1 MPRYSGYGANDSKI
15 VDEFDTGYFGFNN
28 RFRPDQLKPGVLSDS
43 RNGRMDLNGE
53 WQVRKGIENIT
64 SELVAGTTGV
74 VLSFTL
80 DDAGTP
86 PAINNDAQPRI
97 WASCAYSD
105 PSETSSQ
112 YIITAQNT
120 EAIASN
126 LDTSTS
132 TQVAYPPSFTLG
144 KLSSLTQAFRQVIL
158 FQGGRTSLVW
168 DGVVTAVEAINFDVG
183 KTYKIDS
190 VGDTVW
196 TDVGAVSGTVGE
208 VFTATAAGT
217 GTGTAF
223 SGFTKVESG
232 TYAQPDRLGDHGN
245 NTVITNNVV
254 SVVSTNHGLKVGD
267 EIVVVDPGSTTLITG
282 ENYFVSFVVGANGF
296 AFFAEKNNSSN
307 TQAHFTR
314 PVSQG
319 IGFVHM
325 PAPPF
330 GVYHGGR
337 LVVPYEYTVE
347 STPETYSDRKTKDEI
362 IFSNGLD
369 INTYDDV
376 PNTKQLTAGTAD
388 FIVGLHSFSD
398 DQLLIFNR
406 NSIHTIT
413 STIKISEAVTS
424 LVTGEIGCV
433 AKDSIVQVGGNLF
446 FLSDSGIY
454 GASFQDLYNLR
465 GNEVPLSEA
474 IDKTIR
480 LINRDLWQNSSAV
493 YFDNK
498 YYIAV
503 PLDSIN
509 SEGVRVRATK
519 NNAILIYNFINKQW
533 ESIDSVTSFDYE
545 KLIIAGEGEK
555 RGVYCVNSFGGV
567 HLLESRNDGT
577 DRISVDPSASN
588 SVTTQPIESSLTTRD
603 FTIGTTD
610 RKKWNT
616 FEMQVQSSDVEV
628 SDFDISAETKNIDYN
643 LNLGT
648 LSSRLIYNSPLAI
661 NEDVSIRGR
670 IGNSRAYSIQFT
682 LNNFT
687 GRPRI
692 KSIKTSGGVAFNSTN
707 TAI

>member
-15 VDEFDTGYFGFNN
+15 VDEFDSGYFGFNN

-53 WQVRKGIENIT
+53 WQVRKGIDNIT

-80 DDAGTP
+80 DDAGSP
-86 PAINNDAQPRI
+86 PTLNNDAQPRI

-126 LDTSTS
+126 LDTNTA

-168 DGVVTAVEAINFDVG
+168 DGVVTAVEAGSFTEG
-183 KTYKIDS
+183 KTYKIAS
-190 VGDTVW
+190 LGDTVW
-196 TDVGAVSGTVGE
+196 ADVGATGTVGE

-217 GTGTAF
+217 GDGTAF

-232 TYAQPDRLGDHGN
+232 TYAQPDRLGDPSVN

-282 ENYFVSFVVGANGF
+282 ENYFVSLVVGANGF
-296 AFFAEKNNSSN
+296 AFFAEKNDSSS
-307 TQAHFTR
+307 TEAHFTR

-347 STPETYSDRKTKDEI
+347 SAPETYSDRKTKDEI

-480 LINRDLWQNSSAV
+480 LINRDFWHNSSAV

-509 SEGVRVRATK
+509 SEGARVRATK

-588 SVTTQPIESSLTTRD
+588 LVTTQPIESSLTTRD

>member
-15 VDEFDTGYFGFNN
+15 ADEFDTGYFGFNN
-28 RFRPDQLKPGVLSDS
+28 RFRPDQLKPGVLADS

-64 SELVAGTTGV
+64 SELVAGTSGI
-74 VLSFTL
+74 VLNFAL
-80 DDAGTP
+80 DDTGTP
-86 PAINNDAQPRI
+86 PVINNDAQPRI

-105 PSETSSQ
+105 PSQTSSQ
-112 YIITAQNT
+112 YIVTAQNS
-120 EAIASN
+120 EAVASN
-126 LDTSTS
+126 LDTNTAVK
-132 TQVAYPPSFTLG
+132 VAYPPSYTLG
-144 KLSSLTQAFRQVIL
+144 ELSTLTQAFRQVIL
-158 FQGGRTSLVW
+158 FTGGKTSLAW
-168 DGVVTAVEAINFDVG
+168 DGVVTSVTADNFDVG

-190 VGDTVW
+190 IGDTVW
-196 TDVGAVSGTVGE
+196 TTVGASATPTVGE
-208 VFTATAAGT
+208 IFTATAAGT

-223 SGFTKVESG
+223 SGFTKVKSG
-232 TYAQPDRLGDHGN
+232 TYEQPERLGNPAN
-245 NTVITNNVV
+245 NTTITNNVV
-254 SVVSTNHGLKVGD
+254 LVASTLHGLNVGN
-267 EIVVVDPGSTTLITG
+267 EIVVVDPGSTTLEIG
-282 ENYFVSFVVGANGF
+282 EKYFVGAVIDVDNF
-296 AFFAEKNNSSN
+296 AFFAQKNDSSN
-307 TQAHFTR
+307 TQVHFTK

-319 IGFVHM
+319 IGYVRM

-337 LVVPYEYTVE
+337 LVVPYEYTVG
-347 STPETYSDRKTKDEI
+347 SAQETYSDRNTKDEL

-413 STIKISEAVTS
+413 STINISQAVTS

-433 AKDSIVQVGGNLF
+433 AKDSIVQVGSNIF

-503 PLDSIN
+503 PLDSIDSQGN
-509 SEGVRVRATK
+509 RVRATE
-519 NNAILIYNFINKQW
+519 NNAIIIYNFINKQW
-533 ESIDSVTSFDYE
+533 ESIDSVPSFDYE
-545 KLIIAGEGEK
+545 KLILSGDGEK

-567 HLLESRNDGT
+567 HLLESRNDGI

-588 SVTTQPIESSLTTRD
+588 LVTTQPIESSLTTRD
-603 FTIGTTD
+603 FTLGTTD

-616 FEMQVQSSDVEV
+616 FEMQVQSSDIEV

-648 LSSRLIYNSPLAI
+648 LSSRLNNSPLDI

-692 KSIKTSGGVAFNSTN
+692 KSIKTSGGVSFNSTN

>member
-28 RFRPDQLKPGVLSDS
+28 RFRPDQLKPGVLADS

-53 WQVRKGIENIT
+53 WQVRKGIEVIT
-64 SELVAGTTGV
+64 SELVSGSEGLTLNFV
-74 VLSFTL
+74 L
-80 DDAGTP
+80 DDVGTP
-86 PAINNDAQPRI
+86 PVINNNAQPRI

-105 PSETSSQ
+105 PSQTSSQ
-112 YIITAQNT
+112 YIITAQNS

-126 LDTSTS
+126 LETRTASK
-132 TQVAYPPSFTLG
+132 VPYPPSYNLG
-144 KLSSLTQAFRQVIL
+144 ELSVLTQAFRQVIL
-158 FQGGRTSLVW
+158 FTGGKTSLVW
-168 DGVVTAVEAINFDVG
+168 DGVVTSVTVDKFDIG

-190 VGDTVW
+190 IGDTVW
-196 TDVGAVSGTVGE
+196 TTVGATTGTVGE
-208 VFTATAAGT
+208 VFVATAAGT

-223 SGFTKVESG
+223 SGFTKVKSG
-232 TYAQPDRLGDHGN
+232 AYEQPERLGNDAN

-254 SVVSTNHGLKVGD
+254 SVVSDLHGLVVGD
-267 EIVVVDPGSTTLITG
+267 EIVVVDPGSTTLIVG
-282 ENYFVSFVVGANGF
+282 ETYFVAIVVNANQF
-296 AFFAEKNNSSN
+296 SFFAEKNNSALN
-307 TQAHFTR
+307 QVHFTK

-319 IGFVHM
+319 VGYVRM

-330 GVYHGGR
+330 GTYHGGR
-337 LVVPYEYTVE
+337 LVVPYEYTVG
-347 STPETYSDRKTKDEI
+347 STPDTYSDRKTKDEV

-413 STIKISEAVTS
+413 STINISQAVTS

-433 AKDSIVQVGGNLF
+433 AKDSIVQVGSNLF

-480 LINRDLWQNSSAV
+480 SINRNLWQNSSAV

-503 PLDSIN
+503 PLNSVDSSGEEVI
-509 SEGVRVRATK
+509 ATK
-519 NNAILIYNFINKQW
+519 NNVVLIYNFINKQW
-533 ESIDSVTSFDYE
+533 ESIDSVPSFDYE
-545 KLIIAGEGEK
+545 KLIIAGEADN

-567 HLLESRNDGT
+567 HLLESRNDAT
-577 DRISVDPSASN
+577 DRISSNPSGSN
-588 SVTTQPIESSLTTRD
+588 LITTQPIEASLTTRD

-616 FEMQVQSSDVEV
+616 FDIQVQSSPDET
-628 SDFDISAETKNIDYN
+628 SDFNILAKTTDIDYD
-643 LNLGT
+643 LNLGN
-648 LSSRLIYNSPLAI
+648 LASRLESGPLPE

-670 IGNSRAYSIQFT
+670 IGNSRAYAIQFT
-682 LNNFT
+682 LNNFS

-692 KSIKTSGGVAFNSTN
+692 KSIKTSGGVSFNSTN

>member
-53 WQVRKGIENIT
+53 WQVRKGIDNIT

-80 DDAGTP
+80 DDDGTRP
-86 PAINNDAQPRI
+86 TINNDAQPRI

-112 YIITAQNT
+112 YIVTAQNS
-120 EAIASN
+120 EAIASDLN
-126 LDTSTS
+126 TNTSVK
-132 TQVAYPPSFTLG
+132 VAYPPLYSLG
-144 KLSSLTQAFRQVIL
+144 RLSSLTQAFRQVIL
-158 FQGGRTSLVW
+158 FTGGRTSLVW
-168 DGVVTAVEAINFDVG
+168 DGVVTSVTADNFDIG

-190 VGDTVW
+190 IGDTVW
-196 TDVGAVSGTVGE
+196 TTVGATTGTVGE

-223 SGFTKVESG
+223 SGFTKVKSG
-232 TYAQPDRLGDHGN
+232 TYAQPDRLGDNTN

-267 EIVVVDPGSTTLITG
+267 EIVVVDPGSTTLVEG
-282 ENYFVSFVVGANGF
+282 ENYFVAFVPNVNGF
-296 AFFAEKNNSSN
+296 AFFAQKNNSSN

-319 IGFVHM
+319 VGFVHM

-347 STPETYSDRKTKDEI
+347 STPETYSDRKIKDEI

-413 STIKISEAVTS
+413 STINISQAVTS

-474 IDKTIR
+474 IDKTIK

-509 SEGVRVRATK
+509 SEGIRVKATN
-519 NNAILIYNFINKQW
+519 NNAVIIYNFINKQW
-533 ESIDSVTSFDYE
+533 ESIDSVPSFDYE
-545 KLIIAGEGEK
+545 KLILSGDGEK
-555 RGVYCVNSFGGV
+555 RGVYCINSFGGV

-588 SVTTQPIESSLTTRD
+588 LVTTQPIESSLTTRD

-616 FEMQVQSSDVEV
+616 FEMQVQSSDIEV

-648 LSSRLIYNSPLAI
+648 LSSRLNNSPLDI

-682 LNNFT
+682 LNNFS

>member
-1 MPRYSGYGANDSKI
+1 
-15 VDEFDTGYFGFNN
+15 
-28 RFRPDQLKPGVLSDS
+28 
-43 RNGRMDLNGE
+43 MDLNGE
-53 WQVRKGIENIT
+53 WQVRKGIDNIT

-80 DDAGTP
+80 DDTGTP
-86 PAINNDAQPRI
+86 PVINNDAQPRI

-112 YIITAQNT
+112 YIITAQNS
-120 EAIASN
+120 EAVASN
-126 LDTSTS
+126 LDTNTS
-132 TQVAYPPSFTLG
+132 VRVAYPPLYTLG
-144 KLSSLTQAFRQVIL
+144 RLSSLTQAFRQVIL
-158 FQGGRTSLVW
+158 FTGGKTSLVW
-168 DGVVTAVEAINFDVG
+168 DGVVTAVEAINLEVG

-190 VGDTVW
+190 IGDTVW

-208 VFTATAAGT
+208 IFTATAAGT

-223 SGFTKVESG
+223 SGFTKVKSG
-232 TYAQPDRLGDHGN
+232 AYTQPERLGDNTN

-267 EIVVVDPGSTTLITG
+267 EIVVVDPGATTLVLG
-282 ENYFVSFVVGANGF
+282 ERYFVALVAGANGF
-296 AFFAEKNNSSN
+296 AFFAQKNNSSN

-319 IGFVHM
+319 LGYVRM

-347 STPETYSDRKTKDEI
+347 SSPETYSDRKTKDEI

-413 STIKISEAVTS
+413 STINISQAVTS

-503 PLDSIN
+503 PLDSID
-509 SEGVRVRATK
+509 SEGNRIRATK
-519 NNAILIYNFINKQW
+519 NNAVIIYNFINKQW
-533 ESIDSVTSFDYE
+533 ESIDSVPSFDYE
-545 KLIIAGEGEK
+545 KLILSGDGEK

-588 SVTTQPIESSLTTRD
+588 LVTTQPIESSLTTRD

-616 FEMQVQSSDVEV
+616 FEMQVQSSDVEK

-648 LSSRLIYNSPLAI
+648 LSSRLNNSPLEE

-682 LNNFT
+682 LNNFS

-692 KSIKTSGGVAFNSTN
+692 KSIKTSGGVSFNSTN

>member
-28 RFRPDQLKPGVLSDS
+28 RFRPDQLKPGVLADS

-53 WQVRKGIENIT
+53 WQVRKGIDNIT
-64 SELVAGTTGV
+64 SELVAGTAGL

-80 DDAGTP
+80 DDLGTLP
-86 PAINNDAQPRI
+86 VINNNAQPRI

-112 YIITAQNT
+112 YIVTAQNS
-120 EAIASN
+120 EAIASDLN
-126 LDTSTS
+126 TNTAVK
-132 TQVAYPPSFTLG
+132 VAYPPSYTLG
-144 KLSSLTQAFRQVIL
+144 RLSSLTQAFRQVIL
-158 FQGGRTSLVW
+158 FTGGRTSLVW
-168 DGVVTAVEAINFDVG
+168 DGVVTSVTADKFDIG

-190 VGDTVW
+190 IGDTVW
-196 TDVGAVSGTVGE
+196 TNVGATSGTVGE

-232 TYAQPDRLGDHGN
+232 TYAQPDRLGDNTN

-254 SVVSTNHGLKVGD
+254 SLVSTNHGLKVGD
-267 EIVVVDPGSTTLITG
+267 EIVVVDPGSTTLVEG
-282 ENYFVSFVVGANGF
+282 ENYFVAFVPNVNGF
-296 AFFAEKNNSSN
+296 AFFAQKNNSSN

-319 IGFVHM
+319 VGFVHM

-347 STPETYSDRKTKDEI
+347 STPETYSDRKIKDEI

-413 STIKISEAVTS
+413 STINISQAVTS

-474 IDKTIR
+474 IDKTIK

-509 SEGVRVRATK
+509 SEGIRVKATN
-519 NNAILIYNFINKQW
+519 NNAVIIYNFINKQW
-533 ESIDSVTSFDYE
+533 ESIDSVPSFDYE
-545 KLIIAGEGEK
+545 KLILSGDGEK

-588 SVTTQPIESSLTTRD
+588 LVTTQPIESSLTTRD

-616 FEMQVQSSDVEV
+616 FEMQVQSSDIEV

-648 LSSRLIYNSPLAI
+648 LSSRLNNSPLDI

>member
-15 VDEFDTGYFGFNN
+15 ADEFDSGYFGFNN
-28 RFRPDQLKPGVLSDS
+28 RFRPDQLKSGILADS

-64 SELVAGTTGV
+64 SELISGTTGV
-74 VLSFTL
+74 VLSFAL
-80 DDAGTP
+80 DDLGTP
-86 PAINNDAQPRI
+86 PKINNNAQPRI
-97 WASCAYSD
+97 WASCAYSE

-112 YIITAQNT
+112 YIVTAQNS

-126 LDTSTS
+126 LDTNTS
-132 TQVAYPPSFTLG
+132 VKVAYPPSYTLG
-144 KLSSLTQAFRQVIL
+144 RLSSLTQAFRQVIL
-158 FQGGRTSLVW
+158 FIGGKTSLVW
-168 DGVVTAVEAINFDVG
+168 DGVVTSVTVDKFDIG

-190 VGDTVW
+190 IGDTVW
-196 TDVGAVSGTVGE
+196 TTVGATTGTVGE

-223 SGFTKVESG
+223 SGFTKVKSG
-232 TYAQPDRLGDHGN
+232 AYEQPERLGDPLVN

-282 ENYFVSFVVGANGF
+282 EKYFVSVVVGVNGF
-296 AFFAEKNNSSN
+296 AFFAEKNDSSS
-307 TQAHFTR
+307 TDAHFTK

-319 IGFVHM
+319 VGYVRM

-330 GVYHGGR
+330 GTYHGGR

-347 STPETYSDRKTKDEI
+347 STPETYSDRKTKDEV

-413 STIKISEAVTS
+413 STINISQAVTS

-433 AKDSIVQVGGNLF
+433 AKDSIVQVGSNLF

-474 IDKTIR
+474 IDGTIK

-503 PLDSIN
+503 PLNSIN
-509 SEGVRVRATK
+509 SEGNLVTASK
-519 NNAILIYNFINKQW
+519 NNAIIIYNFINKQW
-533 ESIDSVTSFDYE
+533 ESIDTVSSFDFE
-545 KLIIAGEGEK
+545 KLIIAGDGEK
-555 RGVYCVNSFGGV
+555 RGVYCINSFGGV

-588 SVTTQPIESSLTTRD
+588 LITSQPIESSLTTRD

-628 SDFDISAETKNIDYN
+628 SNFNISAETKNIDYN
-643 LNLGT
+643 LPLGT
-648 LSSRLIYNSPLAI
+648 LSSRLNNNPLAI

-682 LNNFT
+682 LNNFS

>member
-28 RFRPDQLKPGVLSDS
+28 RFRPDQLKSGVLADS
-43 RNGRMDLNGE
+43 RNGRMGLNGE
-53 WQVRKGIENIT
+53 WQVRKGIEVIT
-64 SELVAGTTGV
+64 SELVSGTEGLTLNFV
-74 VLSFTL
+74 L
-80 DDAGTP
+80 DDVGTP
-86 PAINNDAQPRI
+86 PVINNNAQPRI

-105 PSETSSQ
+105 PSQTSSQ
-112 YIITAQNT
+112 YIITAQNS

-126 LDTSTS
+126 LETRTASK
-132 TQVAYPPSFTLG
+132 VPYPPSYNLG
-144 KLSSLTQAFRQVIL
+144 ELSVLTQAFRQVIL
-158 FQGGRTSLVW
+158 FTGGKTSLVW
-168 DGVVTAVEAINFDVG
+168 DGVVTSVTVDKFDIG

-190 VGDTVW
+190 IGDTVW
-196 TDVGAVSGTVGE
+196 TTVGATTGTVGE
-208 VFTATAAGT
+208 VFIATAAGI

-223 SGFTKVESG
+223 SGFTKVKSG
-232 TYAQPDRLGDHGN
+232 AYEQPERIGNPSN
-245 NTVITNNVV
+245 NTSITNNVV
-254 SVVSTNHGLKVGD
+254 SVASDLHGLAVGD
-267 EIVVVDPGSTTLITG
+267 EIIVVDPGSTTLILG
-282 ENYFVSFVVGANGF
+282 EAYFVGAVVDDNNF
-296 AFFAEKNNSSN
+296 SFFAQKNDSSN
-307 TQAHFTR
+307 SQAHFTK

-319 IGFVHM
+319 VGYVRM

-337 LVVPYEYTVE
+337 LVVPYEYTVG
-347 STPETYSDRKTKDEI
+347 SAPGTYSDRKTKDEV

-413 STIKISEAVTS
+413 STINISQAVTS

-433 AKDSIVQVGGNLF
+433 AKDSIVQVGSNLF

-465 GNEVPLSEA
+465 GNEIPLSEA
-474 IDKTIR
+474 INKTIR
-480 LINRDLWQNSSAV
+480 SINRNLWQNSSAV

-503 PLDSIN
+503 PLNSVDSSGEPVI
-509 SEGVRVRATK
+509 ATK
-519 NNAILIYNFINKQW
+519 NNVVLIYNFINKQW
-533 ESIDSVTSFDYE
+533 ESIDSVPSFDYE
-545 KLIIAGEGEK
+545 KLIIAGEGDK

-567 HLLESRNDGT
+567 HLLESRNDAT
-577 DRISVDPSASN
+577 DRISSNPSGSN
-588 SVTTQPIESSLTTRD
+588 LITTQPIEASLTTRD

-616 FEMQVQSSDVEV
+616 FEIQVQSSPDEA
-628 SDFDISAETKNIDYN
+628 SDFNILAETTDIDYN
-643 LNLGT
+643 LNLGN
-648 LSSRLIYNSPLAI
+648 LASRLKDGPLPE

-670 IGNSRAYSIQFT
+670 IGNSRAYAIQFT
-682 LNNFT
+682 LNNFS

-692 KSIKTSGGVAFNSTN
+692 KSIKTSGGISFNSTN

>member
-28 RFRPDQLKPGVLSDS
+28 RFRPDQLKPGVLADS

-53 WQVRKGIENIT
+53 WQVRKGIDVIT
-64 SELVAGTTGV
+64 SELVSGTSGI
-74 VLSFTL
+74 VLSFVL
-80 DDAGTP
+80 DDLGTP
-86 PAINNDAQPRI
+86 PVISDNSQPRI

-105 PSETSSQ
+105 PSQTSSQ
-112 YIITAQNT
+112 YIVTAQNS
-120 EAIASN
+120 EAVASN
-126 LDTSTS
+126 LDTNTAVK
-132 TQVAYPPSFTLG
+132 VAYPPSYTLG
-144 KLSSLTQAFRQVIL
+144 ELSTLTQAFRQVIL
-158 FQGGRTSLVW
+158 FTGGKTSLAW
-168 DGVVTAVEAINFDVG
+168 DGVVTSVTADNFDVG

-190 VGDTVW
+190 IGDTVW
-196 TDVGAVSGTVGE
+196 TTVGASSTPTVGE

-223 SGFTKVESG
+223 SGFTKVKSG
-232 TYAQPDRLGDHGN
+232 TYEQPVRLGDAGS
-245 NTVITNNVV
+245 NTSITDGLATVNA
-254 SVVSTNHGLKVGD
+254 TAHGLFVGD
-267 EIVVVDPGSTTLITG
+267 DIAVIEAQSNELIVGEKYQVSSVPNVDTFT
-282 ENYFVSFVVGANGF
+282 
-296 AFFAEKNNSSN
+296 FFAQKDN
-307 TQAHFTR
+307 TTGHNAHFTK

-319 IGFVHM
+319 VGYIRM

-347 STPETYSDRKTKDEI
+347 STPETYSDRKIKDEI

-369 INTYDDV
+369 INTYDDI

-398 DQLLIFNR
+398 NQLLIFNR

-413 STIKISEAVTS
+413 STINISQAVTS

-433 AKDSIVQVGGNLF
+433 AKDSIVQVGSNLF

-465 GNEVPLSEA
+465 GNEVPLSES
-474 IDKTIR
+474 IDKTIG

-509 SEGVRVRATK
+509 SEGTRVRATN
-519 NNAILIYNFINKQW
+519 NNAIIIYNFINKQW
-533 ESIDSVTSFDYE
+533 ESIDSVPSFDYE
-545 KLIIAGEGEK
+545 KLIIAGDGEK
-555 RGVYCVNSFGGV
+555 RGVYCINSFGGV
-567 HLLESRNDGT
+567 HLLESRSDGN

-588 SVTTQPIESSLTTRD
+588 LITTQPIESSLTTRD
-603 FTIGTTD
+603 FTLGTTD

-616 FEMQVQSSDVEV
+616 FEMQVQSSDIEV
-628 SDFDISAETKNIDYN
+628 SDFDILAETTDIDYN
-643 LNLGT
+643 LPLGT
-648 LSSRLIYNSPLAI
+648 LSSRLNNNPLAI

-692 KSIKTSGGVAFNSTN
+692 KSIKTSGGVSFNSTN